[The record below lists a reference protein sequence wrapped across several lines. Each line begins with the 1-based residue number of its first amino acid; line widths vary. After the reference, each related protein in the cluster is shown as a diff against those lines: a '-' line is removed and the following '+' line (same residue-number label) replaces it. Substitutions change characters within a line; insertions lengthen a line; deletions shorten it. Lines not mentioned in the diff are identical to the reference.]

1 MKYFPKPD
9 PMFIRANNDLIRNK
23 ESNILAEIRKVRVL
37 KKLQK
42 KHDQQR

>member
-9 PMFIRANNDLIRNK
+9 PVIIRATNDLIRNK
-23 ESNILAEIRKVRVL
+23 ESKLLEEVDKIRIL